1 MLKSKFSVDYAQ
13 LENTLYKRSYRLSDV
28 KDQLETVA
36 FDVVRFRDPDKGAQL
51 WQVQSADDGDYIV
64 SLYEDEAEPTKTA
77 TAKIATAWEVVLSK
91 TANTLN
97 FFYKGAPIT
106 KMSAAQLGVP
116 ANELEAVERYLPARL
131 ANNSKLVNALLSQLT
146 EPAKKEVLSK
156 YPELAK

>member
-13 LENTLYKRSYRLSDV
+13 LENTLYKRSYKLSDV
-28 KDQLETVA
+28 KSQLETVA
-36 FDVVRFRDPDKGAQL
+36 FDVVRFRDQDKGAQL

-64 SLYEDEAEPTKTA
+64 SLYEEEQEAKTA
-77 TAKIATAWEVVLSK
+77 SAWEVVLSK
-91 TANTLN
+91 TSNTLN

-116 ANELEAVERYLPARL
+116 ATELEAVERYLPARL
-131 ANNSKLVNALLSQLT
+131 ASNSKLVNALLSQLT

>member
-28 KDQLETVA
+28 KNQLETVA
-36 FDVVRFRDPDKGAQL
+36 FDVVRFRDNDKGAQL

-64 SLYEDEAEPTKTA
+64 SLYEEEAEATKTA
-77 TAKIATAWEVVLSK
+77 SAWEVVLSK
-91 TANTLN
+91 TSNTLN

-116 ANELEAVERYLPARL
+116 AAELEAVERYLPARL
-131 ANNSKLVNALLSQLT
+131 ASNSKLVSALLSQLT

>member
-28 KDQLETVA
+28 KSQLETVA
-36 FDVVRFRDPDKGAQL
+36 FDVVRFRDQDKGAQL

-64 SLYEDEAEPTKTA
+64 SLYEEEQEAKTA
-77 TAKIATAWEVVLSK
+77 SAWEVVLSK
-91 TANTLN
+91 TSNTLN

-116 ANELEAVERYLPARL
+116 AAELETVERYLPARL
-131 ANNSKLVNALLSQLT
+131 ASNSKLVNALLSQLT